1 MKFKFRYCLPLAMA
15 AIISGCAKKEAG
27 LTLNFPDEYNGERVD
42 LVSFEDSVTV
52 ASADITGGKATFLLS
67 ESDSLKMPV
76 LAQFMV
82 NGRIK
87 GYYVIEDGSAEWCD
101 TLSVAKGTPLNDK
114 LNALIHEL
122 DEAEEAEDFNLL
134 ADFAEKKYNEN
145 KDNILASFFG
155 VEWLKWADPL
165 KVDSLLNEAPARF
178 KDSKRASRY
187 IKYARLRAKT
197 APGMPYADF
206 EGTNAAGEDIT
217 LSQYVEPGK
226 YTLVDFMAS
235 WCPYCIKDMPKLKSI
250 SEQYKGNGLN
260 LVSVAVRDE
269 HQATQ
274 GAVERHGINWN
285 VVYDAQKRPYEL
297 YGFSGIPH
305 YMLIGPDGKILF
317 REGSLDL
324 LRTKLESLWEKK

>member
-1 MKFKFRYCLPLAMA
+1 MKFIYKGCCAIAIAAMLT
-15 AIISGCAKKEAG
+15 GCAKKEAT
-27 LTLNFPDEYNGERVD
+27 LTLNFPEDFEGKQVD
-42 LVSFEDSVTV
+42 LVTFEDSVTV
-52 ASADITGGKATFLLS
+52 ATADITGGKALFNLT
-67 ESDSLKMPV
+67 ESDSLNMPL

-82 NGRIK
+82 DGRIK
-87 GYYVIEDGSAEWCD
+87 GYYVIEDGVSEWCD
-101 TLSVAKGTPLNDK
+101 TLSVAKGTPLNDR
-114 LNALIHEL
+114 LQGLIMEL
-122 DEAEEAEDFNLL
+122 DAAEEAEDFDLL

-155 VEWLKWADPL
+155 VEWLKWANPL

-187 IKYARLRAKT
+187 IKYAHLRAKT

-206 EGTNAAGEDIT
+206 EGTDAKGEGIT
-217 LSQYVEPGK
+217 LAKYVEPGK

-250 SEQYKGNGLN
+250 SERYNVEGLN
-260 LVSVAVRDE
+260 IVSVAVRDDHE
-269 HQATQ
+269 ATQ
-274 GAVERHGINWN
+274 GAVDRHGITWN

-305 YMLIGPDGKILF
+305 YMLIGPDGKIIA
-317 REGSLDL
+317 REGSLDKL
-324 LRTKLESLWEKK
+324 NAKLETIWPQK